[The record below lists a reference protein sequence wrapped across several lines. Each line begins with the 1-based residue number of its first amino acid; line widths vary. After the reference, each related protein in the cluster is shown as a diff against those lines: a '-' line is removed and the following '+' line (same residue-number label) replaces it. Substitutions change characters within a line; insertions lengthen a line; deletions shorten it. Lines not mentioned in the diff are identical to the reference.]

1 VLPHVLG
8 RLPYGRD
15 NVPVEQ
21 FDFEEN
27 VDGTN
32 HDKYLWTNAA
42 YAYAARLT
50 DAFAQYGWLAAIRGV
65 EGGGLVR
72 GPAGTYLQ
80 DR

>member
-1 VLPHVLG
+1 
-8 RLPYGRD
+8 
-15 NVPVEQ
+15 VEQ

-32 HDKYLWTNAA
+32 HDKYLCTNAA

-65 EGGGLVR
+65 EGGGLVKR
-72 GPAGTYLQ
+72 PAGTYLQ